1 MYVCICNAIREREIE
16 TLIAPSVRDVEDVY
30 RGLGVEPECCSCRDH
45 IRSMVETPGVSDAA

>member
-16 TLIAPSVRDVEDVY
+16 TLIAQSVRDVEDVY
-30 RGLGVEPECCSCRDH
+30 RGLGVEPECCNCRDH